1 MMYQTI
7 RFRLPW
13 IPEDFKMEL
22 VEGFDRGSVN
32 YVNLDGGW
40 FGCFWVGMVGSECL
54 GIF

>member
-7 RFRLPW
+7 EILAW

-32 YVNLDGGW
+32 YIN
-40 FGCFWVGMVGSECL
+40 
-54 GIF
+54 

>member
-22 VEGFDRGSVN
+22 VEGFDRGAQ
-32 YVNLDGGW
+32 
-40 FGCFWVGMVGSECL
+40 
-54 GIF
+54 